1 MPTPYRGR
9 GAAAVALNATCVGCH
24 AEQAE
29 AWRTS
34 MHRRAYDN
42 PAFQVGLAAEPTA
55 FCRGCHAPE
64 ANAELGVACVTCHVT
79 AEGTVL
85 AGPASGTAASG
96 SPTTSALAGPASRSP
111 ASGSPTSAPHA
122 LARRAEFA
130 GAAGCAGCHEFPFP
144 GAPSRDERHLMQTTL
159 LEHARVGAEARCT
172 SCHASHAFSEVRDPA
187 WLSSRLRVRAEIVR
201 SATPSTT
208 ARITL
213 EQTAPGHAFPTG
225 DLFRRLAVR
234 VGPETS
240 YLARHFEGRRV
251 LTRDD
256 RVFDEPRV
264 VELPIAAGAS
274 EVAWSV
280 TLERVAAVGAGS
292 EPARA
297 TIESAVLLHS
307 GVLAVHASSARST
320 ASSRG
325 SSAGMPFCQSAL

>member
-34 MHRRAYDN
+34 MHRHAYDN

-55 FCRGCHAPE
+55 FCRDCHAPE

-85 AGPASGTAASG
+85 AGPASGTAASR
-96 SPTTSALAGPASRSP
+96 SPTA
-111 ASGSPTSAPHA
+111 APHA

-159 LEHARVGAEARCT
+159 LEHARVGAGARCT

-234 VGPETS
+234 VGPETR